1 MNTLNTPNEDYYSIT
16 DFLVG
21 LKLDP
26 NDAGLFLNR
35 LENHKDG
42 LEKDLGRDIGSEVAA
57 LDYFKN
63 IVSML
68 QNPKIIE
75 GDVFDKLISKTREDF
90 KTGCYNVQYF
100 KEIFESEAGRALR
113 YKTCMSVIL
122 LDIDDFKK
130 INDNYG
136 HATADIILN
145 DFVSSLNSN
154 LRTEDVLARFGG
166 DEFIILLP
174 QIDAAGAVLTAERL
188 KNKLIEFF
196 CEKKYDGIKI
206 ETSFSGGIAVFPQDA
221 HTYDEIIKCADKTL
235 YSAKRQGKNM
245 VLYIKNNKKKY
256 TEYGYVKY

>member
-1 MNTLNTPNEDYYSIT
+1 MNSLYENSNSIT

-26 NDAGLFLNR
+26 NDIGLFLNN

-42 LEKDLGRDIGSEVAA
+42 LEKNLGRDIGSKVAA
-57 LDYFKN
+57 LDYFQN

-68 QNPKIIE
+68 RNPKIIE
-75 GDVFDKLISKTREDF
+75 SDVFDKLISKTREDF
-90 KTGCYNVQYF
+90 KTGCYNIQYF
-100 KEIFESEAGRALR
+100 KEIFESEARRSIR
-113 YKTCMSVIL
+113 YKTSMSVIL

-136 HATADIILN
+136 HAAADIILN
-145 DFVSSLNSN
+145 DFVRIINSN

-174 QIDAAGAVLTAERL
+174 QIDENGAVLTAERL
-188 KNKLIEFF
+188 KKKLVEYFS
-196 CEKKYDGIKI
+196 EKKFNGIKV

-221 HTYDEIIKCADKTL
+221 DNYEDIIKCADKAL
-235 YSAKRQGKNM
+235 YSAKNHGKNM
-245 VLYIKNNKKKY
+245 VLYIESNKKKY
-256 TEYGYVKY
+256 TEHGLGKL